1 MAAALLTLAATEEWD
16 LQRGIACD
24 SSLTEIPKKGISKG
38 TTAHTAI
45 LKLLLVLKYFPL
57 VALV

>member
-1 MAAALLTLAATEEWD
+1 MAASSLTLAATEEWD

-38 TTAHTAI
+38 TTELTEI
-45 LKLLLVLKYFPL
+45 LKLLLVLNTFL
-57 VALV
+57 W